1 MSSSAT
7 PTGRRTP
14 LYDEH
19 VRAGAKIVDFVGWAM
34 PMYYRGIVGE
44 HRLVREAV
52 GLFDVSHMGE
62 FVLTGADALASLDR
76 IVTNRVGAL
85 TEGRVQLS
93 LMCNEDGGILDDLL
107 VYRLPGRYMLVVNA
121 ANREKDLAWVR
132 DHVQGDTHV
141 EDVSDETALVAVQGP
156 ASEDVLGR
164 VADAD
169 VASLPYYYSAAV
181 TVAGRETLVS
191 RTGYTGE
198 DGFEIYCA
206 PDDASSV
213 WGALLEAGA
222 GSGIEPVGLGAR
234 DTLRLEMGY
243 ALYGSE
249 MDETRTPVEAGLL
262 WITKLDKGDFIGRE
276 VIAARKEKGPH
287 ERLVG
292 FELLDRGV
300 PRKDQRIVAGGEPVG
315 LVTSG
320 SYSPSLDK
328 GIGLGYVPP
337 GVGDAIEVA
346 IRARIIPARIVG
358 LPLYREGSVRRRRA
372 DAASRSTAR

>member
-346 IRARIIPARIVG
+346 VRARIIPARIVG